1 MRLDKHL
8 PLNAIQIR
16 YVHPYYEGVYDDE
29 DNFVEEYCTNEDTA
43 TDVYKLIRKADREK
57 QSYYYRRRT
66 SQLASDD
73 TRQYRAWTDTQH
85 AHEEQPR
92 YNIKVRKLGRRVVIE
107 YNPEYAHKIWKM
119 KQHTGKPRHKSVD
132 SLAEERVKQ
141 SIEDMFRDMEIQVE
155 ETYDTERQNEMNSER
170 NEHE

>member
-8 PLNAIQIR
+8 PPNAIQIR
-16 YVHPYYEGVYDDE
+16 YVHPYFEGVYDDE
-29 DNFVEEYCTNEDTA
+29 DNFVEEYCVNEDTA
-43 TDVYKLIRKADREK
+43 TDVYDLIRKAHREK

-66 SQLASDD
+66 QDLCTDD
-73 TRQYRAWTDTQH
+73 VRQYRAWTDNQH

-107 YNPEYAHKIWKM
+107 YNPEYAHKVWKM
-119 KQHTGKPRHKSVD
+119 KQHTGKPRHKSPKFPYPNL
-132 SLAEERVKQ
+132 STEEQVRQ
-141 SIEDMFRDMEIQVE
+141 SIEDMFGMTLP
-155 ETYDTERQNEMNSER
+155 TYER

>member
-8 PLNAIQIR
+8 PPNAIQIR
-16 YVHPYYEGVYDDE
+16 YVHPYYEGVYDDD
-29 DNFVEEYCTNEDTA
+29 DNFVEEYCVNEDTA
-43 TDVYKLIRKADREK
+43 TDVYDLIRKAHKEK

-66 SQLASDD
+66 SQLSSDD
-73 TRQYRAWTDTQH
+73 TKQYRAWTDNQH

-119 KQHTGKPRHKSVD
+119 KENVGKMRHREIIQPTSQ
-132 SLAEERVKQ
+132 EERLRR
-141 SIEDMFRDMEIQVE
+141 SID
-155 ETYDTERQNEMNSER
+155 EMCAENVFGDVLVLPTIPQER
-170 NEHE
+170 NNDE

>member
-8 PLNAIQIR
+8 PPNAIQIR
-16 YVHPYYEGVYDDE
+16 YIHPYFEGVYDDE

-43 TDVYKLIRKADREK
+43 TDVYDLIRKAHREK

-66 SQLASDD
+66 QDLCTDD
-73 TRQYRAWTDTQH
+73 VRQYRAWTDTQH
-85 AHEEQPR
+85 ANNPKPF

-107 YNPEYAHKIWKM
+107 YNPDYAFKMWKSQNDRL
-119 KQHTGKPRHKSVD
+119 KNANKPRHSKPKFPYPNLST
-132 SLAEERVKQ
+132 EERVRR
-141 SIEDMFRDMEIQVE
+141 SIEDMFQDLDTSLLP
-155 ETYDTERQNEMNSER
+155 TYER

>member
-8 PLNAIQIR
+8 PPNAIQIR
-16 YVHPYYEGVYDDE
+16 YVHPYFEGVYDDE

-43 TDVYKLIRKADREK
+43 TDVYDLIRKAHREK

-66 SQLASDD
+66 LDLCTDD
-73 TRQYRAWTDTQH
+73 VRQYRSWTDNQH

-119 KQHTGKPRHKSVD
+119 KQHTGKPRHSKPKFPYPNLSP
-132 SLAEERVKQ
+132 EEQVRR
-141 SIEDMFRDMEIQVE
+141 SIEDMFEDL
-155 ETYDTERQNEMNSER
+155 DTSLLPSER

>member
-8 PLNAIQIR
+8 PPNAIQIR
-16 YVHPYYEGVYDDE
+16 YVHPYFEGVYDDE

-43 TDVYKLIRKADREK
+43 TDVYQLIRKAHREK

-66 SQLASDD
+66 SQLSSDD
-73 TRQYRAWTDTQH
+73 TKQYRAWTDNQH
-85 AHEEQPR
+85 AHEKQPR

-119 KQHTGKPRHKSVD
+119 KQHTGKPRHK
-132 SLAEERVKQ
+132 AEPKVFMDAQTAAQERARL
-141 SIEDMFRDMEIQVE
+141 SIESMFRDMDLE
-155 ETYDTERQNEMNSER
+155 EQTREMQER

>member
-8 PLNAIQIR
+8 PPNAIQIR
-16 YVHPYYEGVYDDE
+16 YVHPYFEGVYDDE

-43 TDVYKLIRKADREK
+43 TDVYDLIRKAHREK

-66 SQLASDD
+66 LDLCADD
-73 TRQYRAWTDTQH
+73 VRQYRSWTDNQH
-85 AHEEQPR
+85 AHKEQPR

-119 KQHTGKPRHKSVD
+119 KQHTGKPRHKSSQAP
-132 SLAEERVKQ
+132 SLRDFLNNREQVLEEMF
-141 SIEDMFRDMEIQVE
+141 IE
-155 ETYDTERQNEMNSER
+155 YERERSEQNE
-170 NEHE
+170 